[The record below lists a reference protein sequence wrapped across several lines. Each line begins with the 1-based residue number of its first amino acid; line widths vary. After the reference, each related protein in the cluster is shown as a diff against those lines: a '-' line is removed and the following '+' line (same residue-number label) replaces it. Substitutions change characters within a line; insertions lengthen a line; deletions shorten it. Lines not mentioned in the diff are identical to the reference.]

1 MSQNQFLSFCIF
13 FLCQDAQQERST
25 FVSSLLPLLAEY
37 SLQPPVADAQSIVS
51 NVKVSF
57 DMFPL
62 KLSDAATLVQ
72 ALTSIIYKYDMYLSV
87 SFSCHREEKP
97 LKLYYVEIRLMKG
110 SQFYS

>member
-1 MSQNQFLSFCIF
+1 
-13 FLCQDAQQERST
+13 
-25 FVSSLLPLLAEY
+25 
-37 SLQPPVADAQSIVS
+37 
-51 NVKVSF
+51 
-57 DMFPL
+57 MFPL

-110 SQFYS
+110 SQFYSWIWFPFSSFYLNFMLGSGFYQLNYIWIEKHIELKKQNNARLMDQIFF